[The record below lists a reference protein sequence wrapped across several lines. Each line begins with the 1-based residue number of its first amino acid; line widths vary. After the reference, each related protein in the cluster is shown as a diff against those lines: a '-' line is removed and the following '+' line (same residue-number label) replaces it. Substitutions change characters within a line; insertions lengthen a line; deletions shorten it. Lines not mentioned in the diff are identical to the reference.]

1 MFSKCG
7 YGHIIIL
14 YECLRVSENFLHD
27 LMSEMVDDSS
37 RVKISNI
44 IWLPHD
50 FLKSHP
56 PPPPS
61 PSPLGAL
68 GAADKLMQTYYIT
81 IK

>member
-1 MFSKCG
+1 
-7 YGHIIIL
+7 
-14 YECLRVSENFLHD
+14 
-27 LMSEMVDDSS
+27 MSEMVDDSS

-44 IWLPHD
+44 IWLPHE
-50 FLKSHP
+50 FLKSHTP
-56 PPPPS
+56 PPLS